1 MTDNQLCADRAAGN
15 AGVSCACR
23 QGEYASEVGSLFMD
37 RLCCLSLCLR
47 PLRETASR
55 IPLLLSLLLNRLN
68 ADLPRPILGAS
79 PEALRLL
86 QEFPWPHNATQFRR
100 VVGELA
106 VTAQG
111 RITAEDVRRT
121 LGRERHVGM
130 LSPNAENAS
139 TPLDLNRTLEEIN
152 RDVALRVLE
161 EAGGNRTA
169 AAVRLGISRTTLWR
183 MIRPR

>member
-1 MTDNQLCADRAAGN
+1 M
-15 AGVSCACR
+15 
-23 QGEYASEVGSLFMD
+23 
-37 RLCCLSLCLR
+37 
-47 PLRETASR
+47 
-55 IPLLLSLLLNRLN
+55 
-68 ADLPRPILGAS
+68 
-79 PEALRLL
+79 
-86 QEFPWPHNATQFRR
+86 
-100 VVGELA
+100 
-106 VTAQG
+106 TAQG

-169 AAVRLGISRTTLWR
+169 AAGRLGISRTTLWR